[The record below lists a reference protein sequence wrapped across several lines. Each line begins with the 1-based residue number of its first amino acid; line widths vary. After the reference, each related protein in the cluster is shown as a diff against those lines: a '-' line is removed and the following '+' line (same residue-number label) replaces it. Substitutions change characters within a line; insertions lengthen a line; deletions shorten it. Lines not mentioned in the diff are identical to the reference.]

1 TNCTLAPLNRFV
13 TDKLFILTVVAFV
26 AVGPVESK
34 MGEKSAAK
42 SQKSPPSKIKE
53 EENVLVLRKSN
64 FEKALKES
72 KYLLVQFYLPFS
84 GLSQIL
90 EEFVKAA
97 GQLKQEDSE
106 VQFGK
111 VDAKQE
117 KELGKEFQIMDF
129 PAFKFFAEG
138 DRKNPVDC
146 KGVRTASAFLTWI
159 RRRTG
164 SSADVVDSIEQA
176 ISFTNSAD
184 KTILGFFK
192 DLQGG
197 PVEIFYG
204 AAKEIPDLPFGVTDN
219 QKVFKNYSITKN
231 TLTLFKKFSEGK
243 LTRHDLT
250 VENTL
255 KRLDLIR
262 FIRSFEM
269 DLVTEYNRETSV
281 KIFDVPVDSH
291 VVLFAAKSSKEFAE
305 LYENFRTVAAEHR
318 GKILFIFVDTDETR
332 NGRVFEYFLIR
343 DFNPPAVRI
352 LNVTSDVRY
361 RMPADEVTLG
371 NLRSFSQSYLQGK
384 AKPQTHS
391 EEIPLGWDKKP
402 VKVLVGQNFDWV
414 VFNKY
419 RNVFVMFYAPWSREC
434 QDLLPVWDELGKIYD
449 DQNNITIAKID
460 CTANEIESVILERHP
475 TFKYFPAGSDK
486 RIVHYTDAKTLEAFS
501 EFLERNIQ
509 VLEPNKK

>member
-1 TNCTLAPLNRFV
+1 M
-13 TDKLFILTVVAFV
+13 VV
-26 AVGPVESK
+26 PVH
-34 MGEKSAAK
+34 
-42 SQKSPPSKIKE
+42 
-53 EENVLVLRKSN
+53 
-64 FEKALKES
+64 
-72 KYLLVQFYLPFS
+72 
-84 GLSQIL
+84 L
-90 EEFVKAA
+90 ELDCNH
-97 GQLKQEDSE
+97 QL
-106 VQFGK
+106 
-111 VDAKQE
+111 
-117 KELGKEFQIMDF
+117 
-129 PAFKFFAEG
+129 
-138 DRKNPVDC
+138 
-146 KGVRTASAFLTWI
+146 
-159 RRRTG
+159 
-164 SSADVVDSIEQA
+164 
-176 ISFTNSAD
+176 
-184 KTILGFFK
+184 

-231 TLTLFKKFSEGK
+231 TLTLFKKSEGK

-486 RIVHYTDAKTLEAFS
+486 IVHYTDAKTLEAFS

-509 VLEPNKK
+509 ERWGASEEEPKRDKKKEMEKEEL